1 MIMLNVPAVGNSET
15 GRVEVVDVLP
25 ELDIVKILD
34 IIISSTIPCSIRIAV
49 LAPTQN
55 TSRV

>member
-1 MIMLNVPAVGNSET
+1 MQCIMIMINVPAVGNSEA

-34 IIISSTIPCSIRIAV
+34 IYRS
-49 LAPTQN
+49 
-55 TSRV
+55 